1 MAEVSVDCHRRIVEL
16 LCHWMV
22 TEEQY
27 VVTENVDRRAH
38 LRYRFVTGLEYKLI
52 GSKGIVRTGRGRT
65 VNVSNS
71 GLLFESEAALSP
83 GVKIELSI
91 TLPLLEAK
99 DVALHL
105 QITGWVVRMQDN
117 CAAVRFERRI
127 FEIQST
133 ANYPSL

>member
-1 MAEVSVDCHRRIVEL
+1 
-16 LCHWMV
+16 MV

-27 VVTENVDRRAH
+27 VVTGNVDRRAH
-38 LRYRFVTGLEYKLI
+38 LRYLFATSLEYKLI
-52 GSKGIVRTGRGRT
+52 GAKGIVRTGRGRT

-83 GVKIELSI
+83 GMRIELSI
-91 TLPLLEAK
+91 TLPLLVGK

-105 QITGWVVRMQDN
+105 QITGWTVRTQDN
-117 CAAVRFERRI
+117 CTAVRFERRI

-133 ANYPSL
+133 ANYPSV

>member
-1 MAEVSVDCHRRIVEL
+1 MI
-16 LCHWMV
+16 

-27 VVTENVDRRAH
+27 VVTRNVDRRAH
-38 LRYRFVTGLEYKLI
+38 LRYRFVTSLEYKLI

-91 TLPLLEAK
+91 TLPLPEGK
-99 DVALHL
+99 GDFALHL
-105 QITGWVVRMQDN
+105 QITGWIVRTQDN
-117 CAAVRFERRI
+117 CVAVRFEQRI

-133 ANYPSL
+133 ANYPPL